1 MNINI
6 LMRPMAYLDPG
17 TGSFVIQMVLA
28 GLLGVAVVV
37 RVYWKKIT
45 KIFNKKNNY
54 DELEEIDQID
64 EYGDDV
70 ESLD

>member
-6 LMRPMAYLDPG
+6 LLRPMAYLDPG

-45 KIFNKKNNY
+45 KVFNKKNNY

-70 ESLD
+70 DLTG

>member
-70 ESLD
+70 DSLD

>member
-45 KIFNKKNNY
+45 KVFNKKNNY

-70 ESLD
+70 DLTG